1 MVDNDPFSVNQFA
14 HPYQGSLYHSAG
26 RSTGLNYWEAAALTF
41 AGSAWW
47 EITGEQ
53 TPPSRNDQVAS
64 GIAGTFLGEAL
75 FRMAQ
80 LALRDGSSVPQ
91 AYREWVAAI
100 ISPSVGLNR
109 LAFGSRF
116 DSVYADHDPA
126 YYGRVHLGYTHVAQ
140 RPFDTAASFKPDMAQ
155 ADFAIDYG
163 LPGKPGYTYRRPFDY
178 FRLQVLFS
186 SANGIENLSTRGLLY
201 GTDYA
206 LGDDYRGIWGLYGHY
221 DYIAPQL
228 FQVSTTA
235 LSLGTTGQW
244 WASKSIALQGSA
256 LLGLGYAAT
265 STTGATDVKDGNY
278 HYGASTPAALML
290 RAVAGDRAAID
301 VSGRFISLGHMT
313 RRADGRDEISRID
326 SAFTWRV
333 HGQHAVG
340 VNYLWSHRSASYPGG
355 QHPPPDPGDDRR
367 VLHGIEPAGLWRRRL
382 APDRRP
388 LRASGLRSNECHV
401 DRQRD
406 EHTQTQGGQDI
417 GRPVHADDQ
426 SRQPHQAGPE
436 QCQHQRRDSAAGPD
450 LHRTQHCG
458 GGKAGSGQR
467 VAARKARAPVGRR
480 IPQRRPRAA
489 DEGLEQ
495 IGQQR
500 GREHRGSEQ
509 ECLGAVP
516 CDLQAGCDDDG
527 GCQQERGR
535 GGQGGHSEEAVQ
547 D

>member
-1 MVDNDPFSVNQFA
+1 VTRSIAAPALRYLALVALALACRVAAAQPSGLDTAPAEPVPVEPVPATTDPAKSWTIPIAEVVAFDLLLSRYNHYHSGSTDYDVSTASIRRNLRGPWVVDNDPFSVNQFA
-14 HPYQGSLYHSAG
+14 HPYQGSLYHTAG
-26 RSTGLNYWEAAALTF
+26 RSTGLNFWESAALTF

-80 LALRDGSSVPQ
+80 LTLRDGSSVPQ

-109 LAFGSRF
+109 LAFGPRF

-126 YYGRVHLGYTHVAQ
+126 YYGRVHLGYTHVVQ
-140 RPFDTAASFKPDMAQ
+140 HPFDAPARLDHDMAQ

-206 LGDDYRGIWGLYGHY
+206 VGDDYRGIWGLYGHY

-256 LLGLGYAAT
+256 LVGLGYAAT
-265 STTGATDVKDGNY
+265 STTGATAVIDGNY
-278 HYGASTPAALML
+278 HYGASTPAALMM

-301 VSGRFISLGHMT
+301 ISGRFISLGHMT
-313 RRADGRDEISRID
+313 RRTDGRDEISRID

-333 HGQHAVG
+333 HGQHAIG
-340 VNYLWSHRSASYPGG
+340 VNYLWSHRSASYPVIGT
-355 QHPPPDPGDDRR
+355 H
-367 VLHGIEPAGLWRRRL
+367 H
-382 APDRRP
+382 
-388 LRASGLRSNECHV
+388 
-401 DRQRD
+401 
-406 EHTQTQGGQDI
+406 QTLGTVG
-417 GRPVHADDQ
+417 VYYTML
-426 SRQPHQAGPE
+426 SRQGFGVVDWRPT
-436 QCQHQRRDSAAGPD
+436 AA
-450 LHRTQHCG
+450 L
-458 GGKAGSGQR
+458 
-467 VAARKARAPVGRR
+467 
-480 IPQRRPRAA
+480 
-489 DEGLEQ
+489 
-495 IGQQR
+495 
-500 GREHRGSEQ
+500 
-509 ECLGAVP
+509 
-516 CDLQAGCDDDG
+516 
-527 GCQQERGR
+527 
-535 GGQGGHSEEAVQ
+535 
-547 D
+547 